1 MAPAPI
7 HVVAGALVDKAG
19 RVLIAERPPGKAQA
33 GRWEFPGGKRHERES
48 PREALARELMEEIGV
63 ELGAAAPLLAITHH
77 YAGAPAPVLI
87 DCWRVES
94 WRGEVKP
101 LDGQRLR
108 WCTLPELAA
117 ADILEADRS
126 IVTALLLP
134 RIFVRLEPGATA
146 AALQRTSARGE
157 RVGWLIDAGL
167 TDPDLLA
174 RLAADGAQVF
184 LIDPVA
190 PAAPAERAIY
200 TRTEAF
206 RPSTARLAPAGRLV
220 ASATEAHAARE
231 AGADF
236 LLVGERELP
245 SGTLAE
251 VAATGLPWYLNVVR
265 PAAAGEPLP
274 TGQLW
279 WRPGGAR

>member
-1 MAPAPI
+1 MAPAPV
-7 HVVAGALVDKAG
+7 HVVAGALVDPAG

-48 PREALARELMEEIGV
+48 PREALARELMEELGI
-63 ELGAAAPLLAITHH
+63 ELGAAEPLLAVTHH
-77 YAGAPAPVLI
+77 YAGAAAPVLI

-94 WRGEVKP
+94 WRGELKC

-134 RIFVRLEPGATA
+134 PLLVRVELEGAA
-146 AALQRTSARGE
+146 EASRRASIRGE
-157 RVGWLIDAGL
+157 RVGWLIDGAAAQA
-167 TDPDLLA
+167 PLLA
-174 RLAADGAQVF
+174 RCAADGGTPL
-184 LIDPVA
+184 LIDPLR
-190 PAAPAERAIY
+190 AAGGLGAVY
-200 TRTEAF
+200 TEATRF
-206 RPSTARLAPAGRLV
+206 VRSTERLAPAGLV
-220 ASATEAHAARE
+220 VKDAAEAAAALA

-236 LLVGERELP
+236 LLVAERQLP
-245 SGTLAE
+245 PGTLAK

-265 PAAAGEPLP
+265 PKAADEPP
-274 TGQLW
+274 ATGRLW
-279 WRPGGAR
+279 WRASAGR

>member
-7 HVVAGALVDKAG
+7 HVVAGALIDKAG
-19 RVLIAERPPGKAQA
+19 RVLIAERPPGRAQA

-48 PREALARELMEEIGV
+48 PREALARELLEEIGI

-77 YAGAPAPVLI
+77 YEGAPAPVLI

-94 WRGEVKP
+94 WRGEVQP

-117 ADILEADRS
+117 ADVLEADRS

-134 RIFVRLEPGATA
+134 RIFVRLEQGATA
-146 AALQRTSARGE
+146 EALKRTGARGD
-157 RVGWLIDAGL
+157 RVGWLIDPGRV
-167 TDPDLLA
+167 DPALIA
-174 RLAADGAQVF
+174 RLAADRAQVF
-184 LIDPVA
+184 LIDPEA
-190 PAAPAERAIY
+190 PGARAVYSRI
-200 TRTEAF
+200 EAF

-220 ASATEAHAARE
+220 RSAAEAHAARA

-236 LLVGERELP
+236 LLVAERELP
-245 SGTLAE
+245 PGTLAE
-251 VAATGLPWYLNVVR
+251 IAAMGLPWYLNVVR
-265 PAAAGEPLP
+265 PAVAGEPLP

-279 WRPGGAR
+279 WRPGAEA